1 VLPGPDPTPCLVDTD
16 ATYDPLPVTTT
27 QQARPAGGI
36 GGDWVAEIADRVL
49 EEADRRGSPVVCA
62 SGISPSGPIHLGN
75 LREIFVPHLVADEI
89 RRRGRECTHVLSWDD
104 YDRLRKVPSNAPAS
118 FSEHIGRALSSV
130 PDPFGDHESWAEHF
144 KAALRQ
150 ALAALG
156 VELTEISQTE
166 RYTSGAYT
174 HQVLQAMAARREI
187 DAVLGRHRTAKTV
200 EDEDDDEATP
210 RGGYYPYRA
219 YCETCGRDST
229 TVTAYD
235 DRSTSLAY
243 SCSCGHAGSIVLAER
258 SHGKLVWKVDWPM
271 RWAYEGVTFE
281 AGGVD
286 HSSPGSSFTV
296 GTDLVAKVFGGLAPL
311 YEGYSFV
318 GTREGAK
325 MSGSAGGVPTPSD
338 ALEIIEAPIL
348 RWLYARKRPR
358 QAFTIAFDQEVVRLY
373 DEWDSTGARVA
384 GGSASP
390 SQQAAYLRSVATAG
404 GPLEATPRPFSFGT
418 LAAIQDV
425 TSCNDE
431 QTLRIVRQL
440 APDDPVGSLDE
451 LLPRLE
457 RARAW
462 VAGHMPA
469 EERTKVREA
478 PDGDL
483 LTSLSPPERQ
493 SLARLC
499 DQMAENWDLPRLTRL
514 VYGIPK
520 LQAGLALDDPPTD
533 EVKAS
538 QRAFFALVYNLLVG
552 KDTGP
557 RLPTLLLSIGAERA
571 RALIGCTEPASS

>member
-1 VLPGPDPTPCLVDTD
+1 VPGPAPHLVDGD
-16 ATYDPLPVTTT
+16 APYDPLPVTTM
-27 QQARPAGGI
+27 QEAGPIGGI
-36 GGDWVAEIADRVL
+36 AGDWVAEIADRVV

-62 SGISPSGPIHLGN
+62 SGLSPSGPIHLGN

-89 RRRGRECTHVLSWDD
+89 RRRGRPCAHILSWDD

-130 PDPFGDHESWAEHF
+130 PDPFGCHESWAEHF
-144 KAALRQ
+144 KAPLRQ

-166 RYTSGAYT
+166 RYDSGAYT
-174 HQVLQAMAARREI
+174 QQVLRAMTARREI
-187 DAVLGRHRTAKTV
+187 DAVLGRHRTAKAAAE
-200 EDEDDDEATP
+200 EDEDEATL
-210 RGGYYPYRA
+210 RGGYYPYRP
-219 YCETCGRDST
+219 YCESCGRDAT
-229 TVTAYD
+229 TVTSYD
-235 DRSTSLAY
+235 DTSTRLDY
-243 SCSCGHAGSIVLAER
+243 SCSCGHAGSLVLSER
-258 SHGKLVWKVDWPM
+258 SHGKLAWKVDWPM

-296 GTDLVAKVFGGLAPL
+296 GTDLVARVFGGLAPL

-373 DEWDSTGARVA
+373 DEWDAAGTRLA
-384 GGSASP
+384 GGSATP

-404 GPLEATPRPFSFGT
+404 GPLEETPRPLSFGT
-418 LAAIQDV
+418 LAAIQDI

-440 APDDPVGSLDE
+440 APDEPVGSLDE
-451 LLPRLE
+451 LRPRLSC
-457 RARAW
+457 ARAW

-469 EERTKVREA
+469 EDRTKVRRE
-478 PDGDL
+478 PDADL
-483 LTSLSPPERQ
+483 LTSLSPPERE

-499 DQMAENWDLPRLTRL
+499 QAMADNWDLPRLTRL

-520 LQAGLALDDPPTD
+520 LQAGLDLDDPPTD
-533 EVKAS
+533 EVKTS
-538 QRAFFALVYNLLVG
+538 QRAFFALVYKLLVG

-557 RLPTLLLSIGAERA
+557 RLPTLLLSIGSEPA
-571 RALIGCTEPASS
+571 RVLIGCGEAAPA